1 MSVWLVL
8 ALTLSAC
15 GAAEDGVGLEVGQRL
30 PDAEFVTFAGE
41 KIRVSELAGRPAII
55 NFWATWCG
63 PCKQEIPV
71 IQAAY
76 ERNSASGLQFLA
88 VTDETQNEVR
98 TFYADFGM
106 SFPVLFDQGG
116 AAGRKYRVQS
126 IPTTIFID
134 RDGVVVARH
143 IGVLDAALLD
153 EYLAQALGEESVPTP
168 APAQPAPTD
177 ETVPAPQPTSPGDEL
192 GRIDSAEF

>member
-1 MSVWLVL
+1 VL

-15 GAAEDGVGLEVGQRL
+15 GANDDGTGLEIGQRL

-41 KIRVSELAGRPAII
+41 KVRVGELAGRPAII

-76 ERNSASGLQFLA
+76 ERNIASGLQFLA
-88 VTDETQNEVR
+88 ITDEAQGTVR
-98 TFYADFGM
+98 DFYGDFGM
-106 SFPVLFDQGG
+106 SFPVLFDRGG
-116 AAGRKYRVQS
+116 AANRKYRIQA

-143 IGVLDAALLD
+143 IGVLDEALLD
-153 EYLAQALGEESVPTP
+153 EYLAQILDDAPAPSP
-168 APAQPAPTD
+168 APAQPAPT
-177 ETVPAPQPTSPGDEL
+177 EGAPPAPRPTSPGDDL
-192 GRIDSAEF
+192 GSTNTATS